1 MNVPKFDDSK
11 KTHLTLEIYSIGR
24 KKNNQDRETLKKERE
39 RKRGLKLEVPL
50 SVLDSNITDGGR
62 G

>member
-39 RKRGLKLEVPL
+39 REREVL
-50 SVLDSNITDGGR
+50 SSRFLCPFLTVI
-62 G
+62 